1 MPVFAA
7 SSTES
12 SAWLAGKPFQGA
24 FSVAES
30 TVADA
35 ESIEKAE
42 LGKAPAVTKDA
53 KKVMAASF
61 KLTMDDPILGND
73 PVVKRVDPNKLKRYW
88 SAVGSKRKFDDI
100 KEKPIK
106 EKRKSKKSKKN

>member
-100 KEKPIK
+100 KEK
-106 EKRKSKKSKKN
+106 RKSKKSKKN